1 MFLKNKY
8 ISFIALSCLSLSLYA
23 ASSTFNIT
31 NHTDCVCTPIDPSNL
46 SSAFKCHTQDQ
57 DHPGE
62 TIYVG
67 ELQHNIFKG
76 TVSIALG
83 NKPATPFTSA
93 ASDIVLSKSN
103 STSSQGVETYHKK
116 PYTDM
121 GVSDL
126 TMVTLGTGE
135 NPQVFLAPTK
145 WVTYKPTACSLKTST
160 HLRLS
165 QSF

>member
-31 NHTDCVCTPIDPSNL
+31 NHTDCVCTKTS
-46 SSAFKCHTQDQ
+46 C
-57 DHPGE
+57 
-62 TIYVG
+62 TIVRSKGGPVYVG
-67 ELQHNIFKG
+67 ELKDGSFINIKLIGIGPSVLFHP
-76 TVSIALG
+76 S
-83 NKPATPFTSA
+83 ATATN
-93 ASDIVLSKSN
+93 IELSKIN
-103 STSSQGVETYHKK
+103 PSTPPEPKFNFPIGQFAGV
-116 PYTDM
+116 PN
-121 GVSDL
+121 GQL

-145 WVTYKPTACSLKTST
+145 WVTYNSTACSLKTPT